1 MKFEGGNTSIN
12 DFWNIRF
19 LKISI
24 FFWYPSTSKWF
35 NCKGLMP
42 PIIDVLFRNHLCLS
56 FQMIGTFLKFERQNT
71 LKKIG
76 IWYLCR
82 EKKNFGH
89 FETQFRPRRL
99 HDRPIL
105 EDIFEILNALAFKW
119 WFNLWTLRVE
129 THWKM
134 IFGLLG
140 FWNFPFFSDTRQL
153 QSDLT
158 VKAWCLL

>member
-1 MKFEGGNTSIN
+1 
-12 DFWNIRF
+12 
-19 LKISI
+19 
-24 FFWYPSTSKWF
+24 
-35 NCKGLMP
+35 MP
-42 PIIDVLFRNHLCLS
+42 PIIDVLFRNPLCLS

-119 WFNLWTLRVE
+119 WFNL
-129 THWKM
+129 
-134 IFGLLG
+134 
-140 FWNFPFFSDTRQL
+140 
-153 QSDLT
+153 
-158 VKAWCLL
+158 